1 MGASCSRARRGMDR
15 RAHLLERAATADVAD
30 VGVDVGVGRLG
41 LVLEQRRHRH
51 DHAALAIAALRHVV
65 LEPRLLHLVQ
75 RAVLREPFDGGD
87 LLTVDRAE
95 RHRARTHRDAVDVDG
110 AGAALGDAATVFG
123 TRQPDRL
130 PQHPEQRSVGV
141 DVDLMS
147 RSIDA
152 ESSHMQSSRE
162 PPCGRRCSTRRQ
174 PLGCAACAVLKP
186 AYFNSNM
193 EFAPRRDR
201 IAGAGER
208 LPTRRR
214 PGKLGSFNGL
224 GARRRPP
231 MAAQSETARPRMR
244 SRRSCPAMRR
254 PWAAALRRYANEMLW
269 FFNGK
274 ERMRLP
280 VAAKNAL
287 STAGAATKMV
297 GSPTPPQKPPDGT
310 IVTSTFGI
318 SLMRIEL

>member
-1 MGASCSRARRGMDR
+1 M
-15 RAHLLERAATADVAD
+15 
-30 VGVDVGVGRLG
+30 
-41 LVLEQRRHRH
+41 
-51 DHAALAIAALRHVV
+51 VV
-65 LEPRLLHLVQ
+65 I
-75 RAVLREPFDGGD
+75 F
-87 LLTVDRAE
+87 LTVDRAQ

-123 TRQPDRL
+123 TGQPDRL

-193 EFAPRRDR
+193 EFARRRDR

-214 PGKLGSFNGL
+214 SGKLG
-224 GARRRPP
+224 ARSKVWLRAGGHPWRRK
-231 MAAQSETARPRMR
+231 AK
-244 SRRSCPAMRR
+244 RRDRGCGRAVACTAMRR
-254 PWAAALRRYANEMLW
+254 PWAAALPRYANEMLW
-269 FFNGK
+269 FFNGN